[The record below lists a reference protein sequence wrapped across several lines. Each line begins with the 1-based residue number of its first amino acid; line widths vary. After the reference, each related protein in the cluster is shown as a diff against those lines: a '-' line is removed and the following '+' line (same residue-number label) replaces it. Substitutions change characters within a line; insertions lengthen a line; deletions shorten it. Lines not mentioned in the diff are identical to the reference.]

1 MHNFKELKIWQ
12 RAIELTEDVYKLL
25 VKYPDYEKYG
35 LTSQIRR
42 SVVSV
47 PSNIAE
53 GSGRASNR
61 DFRRFLAI
69 SLSSAFEL
77 ETQLILSNK
86 FEFISEKEFKNIS
99 AKLQEL
105 QKMIF
110 GFRKS
115 LGNTTNIKNLIIS
128 YFY

>member
-12 RAIELTEDVYKLL
+12 KAIELTEDVYKLL

-35 LTSQIRR
+35 LTNQIRR

-86 FEFISEKEFKNIS
+86 FEFISEKEFKNLS

-115 LGNTTNIKNLIIS
+115 LSNTTKIKSLIIS

>member
-86 FEFISEKEFKNIS
+86 FEFISEKEFKNLS

-115 LGNTTNIKNLIIS
+115 LSNTTNIKNLIIS

>member
-12 RAIELTEDVYKLL
+12 KAIELTEGVYKLL

-35 LTSQIRR
+35 LTNQIRR

-86 FEFISEKEFKNIS
+86 FEFISEKEFKNLS

-115 LGNTTNIKNLIIS
+115 LSNTTKIKSLIIS

>member
-12 RAIELTEDVYKLL
+12 KAIELTEDVYKLL

-86 FEFISEKEFKNIS
+86 FEFISEKEFKDIS

-115 LGNTTNIKNLIIS
+115 LSNTTNFKNLIIS

>member
-12 RAIELTEDVYKLL
+12 KSIKLAGEVYTLL
-25 VKYPDYEKYG
+25 VEYPEFEKYG
-35 LTSQIRR
+35 LISQMRR
-42 SVVSV
+42 SVVSI

-53 GSGRASNR
+53 GSGRGSNK

-77 ETQLILSNK
+77 ETQLILSHN
-86 FEFISEKEFKNIS
+86 FGFISETIFKS
-99 AKLQEL
+99 FSEKLQEL

-115 LGNTTNIKNLIIS
+115 LSKTTRIKNIVLSI
-128 YFY
+128 FY

>member
-12 RAIELTEDVYKLL
+12 KAIELTEDVYKLL

-53 GSGRASNR
+53 SSGRASNR

-115 LGNTTNIKNLIIS
+115 LSNTTNFKNLIIS

>member
-12 RAIELTEDVYKLL
+12 KAIELTEDVYKLL
-25 VKYPDYEKYG
+25 VNYPDYEKYG

-61 DFRRFLAI
+61 DFRKFLAI

-86 FEFISEKEFKNIS
+86 FEFISEKEFKNLS

-115 LGNTTNIKNLIIS
+115 LSNTTNIKNLIIS